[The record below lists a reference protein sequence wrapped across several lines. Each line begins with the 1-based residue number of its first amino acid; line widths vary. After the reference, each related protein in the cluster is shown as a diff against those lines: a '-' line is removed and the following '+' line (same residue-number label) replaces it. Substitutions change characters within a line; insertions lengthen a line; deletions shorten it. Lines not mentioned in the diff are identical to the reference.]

1 MFAETLAGIALCKSA
16 FEAIKKGVN
25 TAKDVSELA
34 QDIDKFFNGEQE
46 VNRAANK
53 KASATDISLKSV
65 AQEVIDRKLA
75 AEQRQQLSTMIDLR
89 FGPGTF
95 ASIVHER
102 ARRIQEQKLKAKQ
115 EQIKRN
121 RERHDFLQTLQQ
133 IALVFILIAVLG
145 GCFVLMMMFA
155 A

>member
-16 FEAIKKGVN
+16 FEAIKKGVS
-25 TAKDVSELA
+25 TAKDVSEIA
-34 QDIDKFFNGEQE
+34 KDIDNFFSGEQE

-53 KASATDISLKSV
+53 KAGASDISLKSV

-95 ASIVHER
+95 ASIVNER

-121 RERHDFLQTLQQ
+121 KEHHAMMETLKQVMLIFL
-133 IALVFILIAVLG
+133 ILVLMG
-145 GCFVLMMMFA
+145 GSFVLMIAFA
-155 A
+155 K

>member
-34 QDIDKFFNGEQE
+34 QEIDKFFNGEQE

-53 KASATDISLKSV
+53 KAGATDISLKSV

-121 RERHDFLQTLQQ
+121 KEHHAMMETLKQVMLIFL
-133 IALVFILIAVLG
+133 ILVLMG
-145 GCFVLMMMFA
+145 GSFVLMIAFA
-155 A
+155 K